1 MGFHALSI
9 YIELVY
15 GMICFW
21 FSFWLFLFSKQ
32 VPQNIYFGY
41 EFGYSAPISTTATAT
56 ATGARDGRIA
66 NERTRRASERRR
78 NELPRARE
86 REKEIRNETLNLSE
100 LTSAQST

>member
-1 MGFHALSI
+1 MGFVALSI

-21 FSFWLFLFSKQ
+21 FSFLVVLFKQ

-56 ATGARDGRIA
+56 GARDGRIA

-78 NELPRARE
+78 NDLP
-86 REKEIRNETLNLSE
+86 
-100 LTSAQST
+100 